1 MNAQRVRLCGHT
13 GSSSVIKIFNTRAPL
28 YYLNPF
34 KHNYHH
40 HTFVFQ
46 HVWKTEKHPATFR
59 LVCGIFLITKYT
71 KTPLEWK
78 VVFFIVD
85 HILNSAAE
93 CPGWWWGGGVRAACI
108 FPRMLSLCGLCEFA
122 FVRVSSLSS
131 VKEFN
136 HGSWKSQDATVK
148 VFLLQV
154 RNLVVVEE
162 GQNAGACAASQSRR
176 ADSWSLS
183 KPACTTADLNSL
195 RAQF

>member
-1 MNAQRVRLCGHT
+1 MRSHWQQFCD
-13 GSSSVIKIFNTRAPL
+13 KIFNTRALL

-46 HVWKTEKHPATFR
+46 HVWKTEKHPAAFR

-78 VVFFIVD
+78 GFFLFFFIVD

-136 HGSWKSQDATVK
+136 HGSWKSQDATVQ
-148 VFLLQV
+148 VFLLHV
-154 RNLVVVEE
+154 RDLAVVEAE
-162 GQNAGACAASQSRR
+162 GQNCWSLC
-176 ADSWSLS
+176 SLS
-183 KPACTTADLNSL
+183 KQEGWFMIIVKACLYDFSWPE
-195 RAQF
+195 RS